1 MPRWGTS
8 QSRLP
13 PPGSSHLEYPQIWE
27 PFELESQ
34 NSENLFRSFLLIST
48 AFSSESKHQSYHLD
62 PVARWGRDEEKAD
75 MVKEQEKATKKR
87 RNSKQT
93 DGREH
98 VLCIWTVVSRMQS
111 TW

>member
-1 MPRWGTS
+1 M
-8 QSRLP
+8 
-13 PPGSSHLEYPQIWE
+13 
-27 PFELESQ
+27 
-34 NSENLFRSFLLIST
+34 
-48 AFSSESKHQSYHLD
+48 D